1 MLGIMANIM
10 EQMVQDNNSLDNN
23 KYNRLLKYI
32 SYLPLAM
39 ISLVFIIAIIL
50 IVSILININSLSN
63 ANKKIENIVDKKNIL
78 MLSDDEL
85 LNKFIKDYYI
95 ARTNLNFNQIFMAY
109 NKKWSSTNLDEYS
122 KEIVNSVTHE
132 RSYVKKFDDVMVFTV
147 DGLNDDEYIVFMT
160 YNIEFSFTEDLAPS
174 ISMAYVKKNDNKYY
188 FLSDYDIE
196 ISKYMNNVLKNEEV
210 VSLFNEVKTN
220 LLIALKGNDN
230 LRIAYNSLRQL
241 KDNILSTTDM
251 VAEKNTYNDL
261 LDPINDSDVIEKIV
275 GEE

>member
-1 MLGIMANIM
+1 M
-10 EQMVQDNNSLDNN
+10 QDNNNIDDN

-50 IVSILININSLSN
+50 IVSIFININSLSN

-109 NKKWSSTNLDEYS
+109 NREWSSTNLDEYS
-122 KEIVNSVTHE
+122 KKIVNSVTHE

-147 DGLNDDEYIVFMT
+147 DGLNDDEYVVFMT

-174 ISMAYVKKNDNKYY
+174 ISMAYVKRNDNRYY

-220 LLIALKGNDN
+220 LLVALKGNDN

-251 VAEKNTYNDL
+251 VAEKNTYYDL

>member
-1 MLGIMANIM
+1 M
-10 EQMVQDNNSLDNN
+10 QDSNNVNDN
-23 KYNRLLKYI
+23 KYNKFLKYI

-50 IVSILININSLSN
+50 IISIVININGLSN
-63 ANKKIENIVDKKNIL
+63 ANKKIESVVDKKNIL

-85 LNKFIKDYYI
+85 LNKFIKDYFQ

-109 NKKWSSTNLDEYS
+109 NKKWSSTNLDDYS
-122 KEIVNSVTHE
+122 KKIVNFVTHE
-132 RSYVKKFDDVMVFTV
+132 RSYVKRFDDVMVFTV
-147 DGLNDDEYIVFMT
+147 YGLNNDEYVVFMT
-160 YNIEFSFTEDLAPS
+160 YNIEFSFTKDLAPS
-174 ISMAYVKKNDNKYY
+174 ISMAYVKKQDNKYY

-196 ISKYMNNVLKNEEV
+196 ISKYMNNVLKNEEII
-210 VSLFNEVKTN
+210 SLFNEVKTN

-251 VAEKNTYNDL
+251 VSEKNINDNF
-261 LDPINDSDVIEKIV
+261 LDPINDSDLIEKIV
-275 GEE
+275 VGE